1 MDVQLGDFDIVPA
14 LEFDNLIHLAQVL
27 QTLEATLPDSDEI
40 GHWEL
45 QADGEKKQTAPSLN
59 RKKIK
64 HCGTDLCRNW
74 IVILSEGS
82 Y

>member
-1 MDVQLGDFDIVPA
+1 VDVQLGDFDIVPA

-40 GHWEL
+40 GSYRL
-45 QADGEKKQTAPSLN
+45 TAKRKKQLVSAGL
-59 RKKIK
+59 
-64 HCGTDLCRNW
+64 
-74 IVILSEGS
+74 